1 MKTVKEVCD
10 LAGVSRR
17 TLHYYDDLGLLKPS
31 QVTAAGYRLYDEVA
45 LRRLQDILLFK
56 ALDIPLKDI
65 QTLLNAP
72 KAVRQ
77 SLLSDHLQI
86 LDMKRAH
93 LDGVIGL
100 VESMIKGEEAMT
112 LEIFKTENIDQLQAE
127 AKQRWGD
134 TLAYQVFEERQVTDP
149 SQTYQKHLLPIF
161 QKAYQLSHLLPS
173 DDLVRQL
180 VRDLQVAISQYFYPC
195 NDQVLA
201 GLGQL
206 YGTDER
212 FRQTIDSQAG
222 QGKATDFRH
231 PVGQII
237 VRWLS
242 QQSASSAMFQKKPVP
257 LSSGRGFVV

>member
-93 LDGVIGL
+93 LDEVIGL
-100 VESMIKGEEAMT
+100 VKSMLKGEEAMALDIFNTQT
-112 LEIFKTENIDQLQAE
+112 LKDFQKE
-127 AKQRWGD
+127 AKDRWGQ
-134 TLAYQVFEERQVTDP
+134 TSAYQAFEEKEQVAP
-149 SQTYQKHLLPIF
+149 SQDYQGLLIPIF
-161 QKAYQLSHLLPS
+161 QKFAGLSQLSVS
-173 DDLVRQL
+173 EESVRAC
-180 VRDLQVAISQYFYPC
+180 VRELQDTISQHFYPC
-195 NDQVLA
+195 DDAILA
-201 GLGQL
+201 NLGEL
-206 YGTDER
+206 YVTDER
-212 FRQTIDSQAG
+212 FTQWIDGQAG
-222 QGKATDFRH
+222 AGTAR
-231 PVGQII
+231 
-237 VRWLS
+237 
-242 QQSASSAMFQKKPVP
+242 
-257 LSSGRGFVV
+257 FVHQAIGAVVADETE

>member
-31 QVTAAGYRLYDEVA
+31 QVTAAGYRLYDDAA
-45 LRRLQDILLFK
+45 LLRLQDILLFK

-100 VESMIKGEEAMT
+100 VKSMIKGEEAMALDIFNTQT
-112 LEIFKTENIDQLQAE
+112 LKDFQRE
-127 AKQRWGD
+127 AKDRWGQ
-134 TLAYQVFEERQVTDP
+134 TSAYQAFEEKEQVAP
-149 SQTYQKHLLPIF
+149 SQDHQGLLIPIF
-161 QKAYQLSHLLPS
+161 QKFAGLSQLSVSEEP
-173 DDLVRQL
+173 VRAC
-180 VRDLQVAISQYFYPC
+180 VRELQDTISQHFYPC
-195 NDQVLA
+195 DDTILA
-201 GLGQL
+201 NLGDL
-206 YGTDER
+206 YVTDER
-212 FRQTIDSQAG
+212 FT
-222 QGKATDFRH
+222 
-231 PVGQII
+231 
-237 VRWLS
+237 
-242 QQSASSAMFQKKPVP
+242 
-257 LSSGRGFVV
+257 